1 MKKKVFT
8 NFFIWVWSYN
18 NFIKIRI
25 RIAILFN
32 KFVSVENQI
41 LCFTILFNKYLM
53 RRFRFSQERRERKLE
68 LPLSLSFHLLLLW
81 CLSSVFAYFLE
92 WGSQRI
98 ILKVS
103 HLQSISFNVASLL
116 STYLRGVFLYQTVE
130 IMYLS
135 QYHWTCLFLKWFS
148 LLNNKLFIVWKL
160 WSPLD
165 SSNIYIYIYMAKKF
179 A

>member
-1 MKKKVFT
+1 M
-8 NFFIWVWSYN
+8 
-18 NFIKIRI
+18 
-25 RIAILFN
+25 
-32 KFVSVENQI
+32 ENQI

-165 SSNIYIYIYMAKKF
+165 SSNIYIYMAKKF
-179 A
+179 CIGDTFHSFDSLKKYYYLKKILKSFDCVLFVSY